1 LKSVRSRVT
10 EKRVEM
16 LLGTPTETVFRESIY
31 FFLLTT
37 SFTSALSENKRKLEI
52 GRNKRDA

>member
-1 LKSVRSRVT
+1 
-10 EKRVEM
+10 M

-37 SFTSALSENKRKLEI
+37 SFTPALSENKRKLEI
-52 GRNKRDA
+52 GRNKRGA